1 MGQILSRDQAAVLSR
16 QAREQ
21 GRTVVLTNGC
31 FDLLHVGHL
40 RYLQQ
45 ARAQGDLLIVGV
57 NADDSVRRLKGPSR
71 PLNQEDDRAELL
83 AGLACV
89 DAVVIFPEDTAEP
102 LLAAIVPTLYAKG
115 GDYTVETLPER
126 PTLERLDIR
135 PVFLDLVAGRST
147 TNLVQ
152 KMQTP

>member
-1 MGQILSRDQAAVLSR
+1 MGQILSREQAATFSQ
-16 QAREQ
+16 QARQ
-21 GRTVVLTNGC
+21 NGKTVVLTNGC

-71 PLNQEDDRAELL
+71 PLNTAEDRAELL

-115 GDYTVETLPER
+115 GDYTVATLPER
-126 PTLERLDIR
+126 PTLERLAIR

-147 TNLVQ
+147 TNLVRKIQ
-152 KMQTP
+152 QD

>member
-1 MGQILSRDQAAVLSR
+1 MGDILSRAEAAALS
-16 QAREQ
+16 QDARRQ

-45 ARAQGDLLIVGV
+45 AKAQGDLLIVGV
-57 NADDSVRRLKGPSR
+57 NADESVRRLKGPTR
-71 PLNQEDDRAELL
+71 PLNPAEERAELL

-89 DAVVIFPEDTAEP
+89 DAVVVFPEDTADA
-102 LLAAIVPTLYAKG
+102 LLTAVVPTLYAKG
-115 GDYTVETLPER
+115 GDYTTETLPER
-126 PTLERLDIR
+126 PTLERLAIT

-147 TNLVQ
+147 SNLVRQ
-152 KMQTP
+152 IQG

>member
-1 MGQILSRDQAAVLSR
+1 MGQILSRHEAAALSQ
-16 QAREQ
+16 QARQQ
-21 GRTVVLTNGC
+21 GQTVVLTNGC

-57 NADDSVRRLKGPSR
+57 NADESVRRLKGPSR
-71 PLNQEDDRAELL
+71 PLNPAEDRAELL

-89 DAVVIFPEDTAEP
+89 DAVVVFPEDTAEP
-102 LLAAIVPTLYAKG
+102 LLADVVPSLYAKG
-115 GDYTVETLPER
+115 GDYTVATLPER
-126 PTLERLDIR
+126 PTLERLGIR

-147 TNLVQ
+147 TNLVSKIHQ
-152 KMQTP
+152 S

>member
-1 MGQILSRDQAAVLSR
+1 MGQILSRQEAAAYSQKAR
-16 QAREQ
+16 QQ
-21 GRTVVLTNGC
+21 GQTVVLTNGC

-45 ARAQGDLLIVGV
+45 AKAQGDLLIVGV
-57 NADDSVRRLKGPSR
+57 NADESVKRLKGPTR
-71 PLNQEDDRAELL
+71 PLNPAEDRAELL

-102 LLAAIVPTLYAKG
+102 LLGAIIPSLYAKG

-126 PTLERLDIR
+126 PTLERLGIR

-147 TNLVQ
+147 TNLVSKIQ
-152 KMQTP
+152 G